1 MQAPRRNT
9 ALPSLSLSIPPSP
22 TAAPAVEDRP
32 SAEVARQTATTEAPP
47 DESRERTKTVTFS
60 DPDEAE
66 DKSSDESSICQSPTW
81 EGFGQSSKKKAKKRE
96 AAQKKKEK
104 KKLDEQADKTAKK
117 PKRLSKPPPT
127 ASSAIAPLKT
137 TDRSLSAP
145 ELDQHLKATQGNSGR
160 MTADPLVKDTASQ
173 KKSMDDS
180 AKPKS
185 RGLLANF
192 RNSSSGPGKTGSPR
206 VSIDIQSLKDRG
218 ATSHQ
223 AQAVPLSRPG
233 EDGDFT
239 NPRQAPS
246 IRSNMSATTLS
257 GSSGEKRPT
266 HGRSMS
272 LLAKLKGPSYLYH
285 QNSEPYAAKE
295 EHKYPPI
302 SQPVLPGMQQSL
314 PLQNPQRPG
323 ATLAAPPKAEKS
335 APQENRGRPSEANI
349 HRSREPSSD
358 YEHVEITEPIVRQVK
373 NVGRGVPIAN
383 EGRRRPQ
390 SYVAQ
395 VRHRYEDVNS
405 PTLTGPVSD
414 RVKPRVADR
423 ESDHQ
428 IQMVSAPKAGQVSGQ
443 KVQNEVEQEPQSPLS
458 DRSYASQYQD
468 EVDQLS
474 VSHFALMDDE
484 KATAGARGH
493 GSRASEGRTT
503 RPGGAPPKGAVPPTN
518 QFARAVSDGQGKQS
532 EVVNRA
538 PKVMTRSEDEAFEQ
552 PQSAHNSPQVLKQDI
567 PADCYFDFIT
577 EPYAPP
583 SLELHP
589 PAGSRHQSSPRI
601 EQISDAGDDAVP
613 WDLAHGQRDSS
624 TKGHLSGQVP
634 LVVEPEAATKFPGPV
649 DRAQGSPATSFHHSD
664 SDIPHVEP
672 LAAPSSHA
680 KNDSKSKVSAP
691 PNEDHPSGNTSERSS
706 SSTCGDGPRMTS
718 AITTP
723 NSSRPHSSRG
733 HNSMDIPSK
742 SNMAKPASYTDEV
755 MGRKA
760 HRATYTGPTDGRLA
774 SHPAVGGLDTH
785 DDHWSRTAMPIDMGS
800 HKGASVQPKRA
811 EAHTSTPSLVDT
823 LASAAS
829 PYEVKGEAE
838 EEGLA
843 VGLQRP
849 NLPPKAHSAVDLPAT
864 SFLPPLKHQPLNPRK
879 ATLGVAS
886 NSVPSSPPPESS
898 PEAMAPRPF
907 PLKAS
912 RANSANSQDSAGAM
926 SAGAAYLQE
935 ARRSAPPSS
944 RALRPG
950 YSPKNSYQSPSSSR
964 SALGLPEPPKGSEP
978 LAKMLVQCCN
988 CQFFHDMPSRV
999 YECMAKPDSIV
1010 EDKLLGVS
1018 AAITTTVKCPWC
1030 AHGMTTQCCAGYA
1043 AVVFLKEKMH
1053 GK

>member
-1 MQAPRRNT
+1 MKGPRRNT

-32 SAEVARQTATTEAPP
+32 SAELIRQAEKTEAPP

-60 DPDEAE
+60 DPEEADDQLSE
-66 DKSSDESSICQSPTW
+66 ESSICQSPTW
-81 EGFGQSSKKKAKKRE
+81 EEFGQSSKKKAKKRE

-104 KKLDEQADKTAKK
+104 KKLDEQTNKTTKK
-117 PKRLSKPPPT
+117 PKRLSKLPPA
-127 ASSAIAPLKT
+127 ASSAIAPLKA

-145 ELDQHLKATQGNSGR
+145 ELDQHLKATQGIPSR
-160 MTADPLVKDTASQ
+160 TTTEPLVKDTASQ
-173 KKSMDDS
+173 PNTMDDS
-180 AKPKS
+180 AKPKIK
-185 RGLLANF
+185 GFLANF
-192 RNSSSGPGKTGSPR
+192 RNSSSGPGKTASPR
-206 VSIDIQSLKDRG
+206 VSIDIQSLKGRG
-218 ATSHQ
+218 TTSHQ

-246 IRSNMSATTLS
+246 IRSNMSTTTLS

-272 LLAKLKGPSYLYH
+272 LLARLKGPSYLYH
-285 QNSEPYAAKE
+285 QNSEPDATKE

-314 PLQNPQRPG
+314 PLQNSQPPG
-323 ATLAAPPKAEKS
+323 AAHATPPKVES
-335 APQENRGRPSEANI
+335 APQENRGRLSEAKI
-349 HRSREPSSD
+349 PHSRDPSSD
-358 YEHVEITEPIVRQVK
+358 YEHVQITDPVVRQVK
-373 NVGRGVPIAN
+373 NVGRGVPVAN

-395 VRHRYEDVNS
+395 VRHRYDDVNS

-414 RVKPRVADR
+414 RPKPRVPDR
-423 ESDHQ
+423 ASDHQ
-428 IQMVSAPKAGQVSGQ
+428 VQMSPASMVDQANRQ
-443 KVQNEVEQEPQSPLS
+443 KLQNEAEQEPQSPLS

-474 VSHFALMDDE
+474 VTHFPFTDDE
-484 KATAGARGH
+484 KAPKGARGR
-493 GSRASEGRTT
+493 GSHASEGRTT
-503 RPGGAPPKGAVPPTN
+503 RPGGAPPRGALPLTN
-518 QFARAVSDGQGKQS
+518 QVGRAVRDDHGKKS
-532 EVVNRA
+532 EQVNRA
-538 PKVMTRSEDEAFEQ
+538 PKKMARSEHELFEQ
-552 PQSAHNSPQVLKQDI
+552 PRSTQNSPQLLKQDKS
-567 PADCYFDFIT
+567 ADYFAFIS
-577 EPYAPP
+577 ESYAPP
-583 SLELHP
+583 ALELHS
-589 PAGSRHQSSPRI
+589 PAGSRHPSSPRI
-601 EQISDAGDDAVP
+601 EQVSDAGDDNVSWEPARGEQ
-613 WDLAHGQRDSS
+613 DDSS
-624 TKGHLSGQVP
+624 KGHLLSQVP
-634 LVVEPEAATKFPGPV
+634 LVVEPEAAPKFHGPV
-649 DRAQGSPATSFHHSD
+649 EQAQGSPATSFHHSE
-664 SDIPHVEP
+664 SDIPHIEP
-672 LAAPSSHA
+672 LAALSIDP
-680 KNDSKSKVSAP
+680 KNESKLNVSAP

-706 SSTCGDGPRMTS
+706 SSTCGEGARMMS

-733 HNSMDIPSK
+733 RNSMDVPSK
-742 SNMAKPASYTDEV
+742 SSMAKPASHPDEG

-760 HRATYTGPTDGRLA
+760 HRATYTGPTDGHLA
-774 SHPAVGGLDTH
+774 SQPVARELDTH
-785 DDHWSRTAMPIDMGS
+785 DDHWSRTTMPIDMES
-800 HKGASVQPKRA
+800 HKGASVLPSRA
-811 EAHTSTPSLVDT
+811 EAHASSPSLVGT
-823 LASAAS
+823 PTSVAF
-829 PYEVKGEAE
+829 PHEVKGEAE
-838 EEGLA
+838 EGPLA
-843 VGLQRP
+843 AGLQRP
-849 NLPPKAHSAVDLPAT
+849 DLPPKAHSAVDLPAT

-886 NSVPSSPPPESS
+886 NSVPNSPPPESS

-907 PLKAS
+907 SLKSS
-912 RANSANSQDSAGAM
+912 RANSANSQDSMGAM

-950 YSPKNSYQSPSSSR
+950 YSPKNSHQSPASSSR
-964 SALGLPEPPKGSEP
+964 NALGSPEPPKGGEP

-1043 AVVFLKEKMH
+1043 AVLFLKEKLH